1 MLVIYS
7 YKVLTVDHV
16 YRYLLLKGLNL
27 ALWVESVTTPREEV
41 SFLSRSSRL
50 SVTWLVCL
58 IRSVFPGASEEGIR
72 KDFLFSQ
79 MVYESLRGWSSGQ
92 RGEASPYKYLL
103 STPPPGRDLSNT
115 IRCLTLKIRNRS
127 RRPVDPALFMLITF
141 GRVFSA
147 GEAGE

>member
-41 SFLSRSSRL
+41 SLLSRSSRL

-58 IRSVFPGASEEGIR
+58 I
-72 KDFLFSQ
+72 
-79 MVYESLRGWSSGQ
+79 
-92 RGEASPYKYLL
+92 
-103 STPPPGRDLSNT
+103 
-115 IRCLTLKIRNRS
+115 
-127 RRPVDPALFMLITF
+127 PAL
-141 GRVFSA
+141 RFSR
-147 GEAGE
+147 GVRRRNTKGLPF

>member
-16 YRYLLLKGLNL
+16 YRYLLLNGLNL
-27 ALWVESVTTPREEV
+27 ALWVESVTTPREE
-41 SFLSRSSRL
+41 
-50 SVTWLVCL
+50 LVCL

-79 MVYESLRGWSSGQ
+79 MVYESLRGWSSRQ
-92 RGEASPYKYLL
+92 RGEVSPYKYLL

-147 GEAGE
+147 GGAGE

>member
-41 SFLSRSSRL
+41 SLLSRSSRL

-58 IRSVFPGASEEGIR
+58 IRSVFPGR
-72 KDFLFSQ
+72 QKKK
-79 MVYESLRGWSSGQ
+79 YER
-92 RGEASPYKYLL
+92 
-103 STPPPGRDLSNT
+103 
-115 IRCLTLKIRNRS
+115 
-127 RRPVDPALFMLITF
+127 ITF
-141 GRVFSA
+141 LAKWYMKAYGVGARGRGA
-147 GEAGE
+147 KPPRINIC